1 MSEMP
6 PNVIPE
12 EKLTE
17 EVSWIADSVVA
28 SCPHCKRLF
37 LLPNQA
43 GNALCPLCHGAEL
56 TSQAGYVRKEAPEAI
71 IPLRLKSSDL
81 QKILSDF
88 LAKTPY
94 PEADLSVEKLMSRAR
109 VVYWPL
115 WLVDADLK
123 GEWTATLGF
132 DYQVKN
138 AKESFGNQ
146 GWQSLERLRTQT
158 NFEPR
163 LGYLDRHYDNV
174 AVAALRNQQKRFEQI
189 GAYELKASVAY
200 QSNMLANNSLQ
211 LPEIEPQELLDVAK
225 SRLTRMAE
233 KEIIQAA
240 AAQHHQNV
248 QFNGDYLNLNWTQML
263 MPLVSTSYQDEKG
276 KLQTLVINGQSG
288 KVYGRRLASMEKA
301 KKWTM
306 GLMLI
311 PLLFLLGMV
320 ILSLTDAWDFT
331 SLACPGF
338 FLLIL
343 IGLALV
349 PVIRTNRWNR
359 KERAMEEFE

>member
-1 MSEMP
+1 MSEAL
-6 PNVIPE
+6 PNSIPE
-12 EKLTE
+12 EKLTS
-17 EVSWIADSVVA
+17 EVSWMAGSAVA
-28 SCPHCKRLF
+28 SCPQCKRLF
-37 LLPNQA
+37 LLPAQSENS
-43 GNALCPLCHGAEL
+43 LCPLCHGAEL

-71 IPLRLKSSDL
+71 IPLRLKSADL
-81 QKILSDF
+81 QKVLSNF

-94 PEADLSVEKLMSRAR
+94 PEADLSVEKLMSRAS

-132 DYQVKN
+132 DYQVKT
-138 AKESFGNQ
+138 AKESFGRE
-146 GWQSLERLRTQT
+146 GWQSKDHLRTQT

-189 GAYELKASVAY
+189 GTYEMNESVAY
-200 QSNMLANNSLQ
+200 QSELLAGNSLQ

-225 SRLTRMAE
+225 SRLNRLAE
-233 KEIIQAA
+233 KDIIRAA

-248 QFNGDYLNLNWTQML
+248 QYNGDYLNLNWTQML

-276 KLQTLVINGQSG
+276 TVHTLVINGQSG

-301 KKWTM
+301 KKWTL

-311 PLLFLLGMV
+311 PLIFLLVGLV
-320 ILSLTDAWDFT
+320 LSL
-331 SLACPGF
+331 SGVCVLSELACPGM

-343 IGLALV
+343 IGLALI
-349 PVIRTNRWNR
+349 PVIRANKWNR
-359 KERAMEEFE
+359 KEMAMEEFE

>member
-6 PNVIPE
+6 ASAIPE
-12 EKLTE
+12 EKLTA
-17 EVSWIADSVVA
+17 EVIWMSGSAVA
-28 SCPHCKRLF
+28 SCPQCKRLF
-37 LLPNQA
+37 LLPNQTETQ
-43 GNALCPLCHGAEL
+43 LCPLCHRAEL
-56 TSQAGYVRKEAPEAI
+56 TSHAGYVRKEAPEAI
-71 IPLRLKSSDL
+71 IPLRLKSADL

-94 PEADLSVEKLMSRAR
+94 PEADLNVEKLMSRAR

-115 WLVDADLK
+115 WLVDGDLK

-132 DYQVKN
+132 DYQVKT

-146 GWQSLERLRTQT
+146 GWRTTDRLRTQT

-163 LGYLDRHYDNV
+163 LGYLDRHYDNLT
-174 AVAALRNQQKRFEQI
+174 VAALRNQQKRFEQI
-189 GAYELKASVAY
+189 GTYEMSESVAY
-200 QSNMLANNSLQ
+200 QSDVLASNSLQ

-225 SRLTRMAE
+225 SRLTRLAE
-233 KEIIQAA
+233 KDIIQAA
-240 AAQHHQNV
+240 SAQHHQNV
-248 QFNGDYLNLNWTQML
+248 QYNGDYLNLNWTQML

-276 KLQTLVINGQSG
+276 NLQTLVINGQSG

-301 KKWTM
+301 KKWTL

-311 PLLFLLGMV
+311 PLFFLLGMV
-320 ILSLTDAWDFT
+320 ILSLTGAWDFT

-338 FLLIL
+338 SLLIL
-343 IGLALV
+343 IGLALI
-349 PVIRTNRWNR
+349 PLIRANNWNR
-359 KERAMEEFE
+359 REMKMEEFR

>member
-1 MSEMP
+1 MSEVLP
-6 PNVIPE
+6 KSIPE
-12 EKLTE
+12 EQLTA
-17 EVSWIADSVVA
+17 EVSWMTGSAVA
-28 SCPHCKRLF
+28 SCPQCKRLF
-37 LLPNQA
+37 LLPTQPEKL
-43 GNALCPLCHGAEL
+43 LCPLCHRAEL

-71 IPLRLKSSDL
+71 IPLRLKSADL
-81 QKILSDF
+81 QKILGDF

-132 DYQVKN
+132 DYQVKT
-138 AKESFGNQ
+138 AKESFGHQ
-146 GWQSLERLRTQT
+146 GWQSLDRLRTQT

-163 LGYLDRHYDNV
+163 LGLLDRHYDNI

-189 GAYELKASVAY
+189 GAYEMAASVAY
-200 QSNMLANNSLQ
+200 QNEMLSSNSLQ

-225 SRLTRMAE
+225 SRLNHLAE

-263 MPLVSTSYQDEKG
+263 MPIVSTSYQDEKG
-276 KLQTLVINGQSG
+276 NLQTLVINGQSG

-301 KKWTM
+301 KKWTL

-311 PLLFLLGMV
+311 PLFFLLVGI
-320 ILSLTDAWDFT
+320 ILSLSGVWDSS
-331 SLACPGF
+331 SLAFPG
-338 FLLIL
+338 LIL
-343 IGLALV
+343 LLLVSLALI
-349 PVIRTNRWNR
+349 PVIRTQKWNR
-359 KERAMEEFE
+359 QEKAMEEFE

>member
-6 PNVIPE
+6 PNAIPE
-12 EKLTE
+12 EKLTT
-17 EVSWIADSVVA
+17 EVSWMSGSAVT
-28 SCPHCKRLF
+28 SCPKCKRLF
-37 LLPNQA
+37 LLPTQSEKQ
-43 GNALCPLCHGAEL
+43 LCPFCHGAEL
-56 TSQAGYVRKEAPEAI
+56 TNQAGYVRKEAPEAI
-71 IPLRLKSSDL
+71 IPLQLKSVDL
-81 QKILSDF
+81 QRILGDF

-115 WLVDADLK
+115 WLVDADLR

-132 DYQVKN
+132 DYQVKT
-138 AKESFGNQ
+138 AKESFGQQ

-163 LGYLDRHYDNV
+163 LGYLDRHYDNL
-174 AVAALRNQQKRFEQI
+174 AVAALRKQQKRFEQI
-189 GAYELKASVAY
+189 GTYEMAASVPY
-200 QSNMLANNSLQ
+200 QSDMLATSSLQ

-225 SRLTRMAE
+225 SRLTRLAE
-233 KEIIQAA
+233 KDIILAA

-276 KLQTLVINGQSG
+276 NVQTLVINGQSG

-301 KKWTM
+301 KKWTL

-311 PLLFLLGMV
+311 PLFFLLVGI
-320 ILSLTDAWDFT
+320 ILSLGGVWVLIG
-331 SLACPGF
+331 LAFPGLI
-338 FLLIL
+338 LLLL
-343 IGLALV
+343 IGLALI

-359 KERAMEEFE
+359 NERAMEEFE

>member
-1 MSEMP
+1 MSEAMA
-6 PNVIPE
+6 NSIPE
-12 EKLTE
+12 EKLSA
-17 EVSWIADSVVA
+17 EVSWMAGSAIA
-28 SCPHCKRLF
+28 SCAQCKRLF
-37 LLPNQA
+37 LLPTQPENQ
-43 GNALCPLCHGAEL
+43 LCPLCHGAEL
-56 TSQAGYVRKEAPEAI
+56 SSQAGYVRKEAPEAI
-71 IPLRLKSSDL
+71 IPLQLKSADL

-88 LAKTPY
+88 LTKTPY

-132 DYQVKN
+132 DYQVKT
-138 AKESFGNQ
+138 AKESFGNK
-146 GWQSLERLRTQT
+146 GWQSKDHLRTQT

-163 LGYLDRHYDNV
+163 LGYLDRHYDNL

-189 GAYELKASVAY
+189 GTYEMAASVAY
-200 QSNMLANNSLQ
+200 RNDMLASNSLQ

-225 SRLTRMAE
+225 SRLNRLAE

-248 QFNGDYLNLNWTQML
+248 QFDGDYLNLNWTQML

-276 KLQTLVINGQSG
+276 NVQTLVINGQSG

-301 KKWTM
+301 KKWTV

-311 PLLFLLGMV
+311 PLFFLLGML
-320 ILSLTDAWDFT
+320 ILSLSGAWDSS

-343 IGLALV
+343 IGLAFI
-349 PVIRTNRWNR
+349 PVIRTNKWNR

>member
-1 MSEMP
+1 MSEVL
-6 PNVIPE
+6 PNSIPK
-12 EKLTE
+12 EKLTA
-17 EVSWIADSVVA
+17 EVSWMAGSAVA
-28 SCPHCKRLF
+28 SCPQCKRLF
-37 LLPNQA
+37 LLPIQA
-43 GNALCPLCHGAEL
+43 ENPLCPLCHGAAL

-71 IPLRLKSSDL
+71 IPLGLKSAAL
-81 QKILSDF
+81 QKILADF

-94 PEADLSVEKLMSRAR
+94 PEADLSVEKLMSRAS

-132 DYQVKN
+132 DYQVKT
-138 AKESFGNQ
+138 AKESFGHQ
-146 GWQSLERLRTQT
+146 GWQSLESLRTQT

-163 LGYLDRHYDNV
+163 LGYLDRHYDNL

-189 GAYELKASVAY
+189 GTYEMKESVAY
-200 QSNMLANNSLQ
+200 QSDMLASNSLQ

-225 SRLTRMAE
+225 SRLTRLAE

-263 MPLVSTSYQDEKG
+263 MPLVSTNYQDEKG
-276 KLQTLVINGQSG
+276 KVQTLVINGQSG

-301 KKWTM
+301 KKWTL

-311 PLLFLLGMV
+311 PL
-320 ILSLTDAWDFT
+320 
-331 SLACPGF
+331 F
-338 FLLIL
+338 FLLVGLILVLSGAWELGSLAFPGLILLLL
-343 IGLALV
+343 IGLALT
-349 PVIRTNRWNR
+349 PVIRANRWNR

>member
-6 PNVIPE
+6 PNAVPE
-12 EKLTE
+12 EKLSA
-17 EVSWIADSVVA
+17 EVSWMAGSAVA
-28 SCPHCKRLF
+28 NCPQCKRLF
-37 LLPNQA
+37 LLPTQPENS
-43 GNALCPLCHGAEL
+43 LCPLCHRAEL

-71 IPLRLKSSDL
+71 IPLRLKSADL
-81 QKILSDF
+81 QKILSNF
-88 LAKTPY
+88 SAKTPY

-132 DYQVKN
+132 DYQVKT
-138 AKESFGNQ
+138 AKESFGSE
-146 GWQSLERLRTQT
+146 GWQSKDHLRTQT

-163 LGYLDRHYDNV
+163 LGYLERHYDNL

-189 GAYELKASVAY
+189 GTYEMEASVAY
-200 QSNMLANNSLQ
+200 QSDMLASNSLQ
-211 LPEIEPQELLDVAK
+211 LPEIEPQELLDVAR
-225 SRLTRMAE
+225 SSLTRLAE
-233 KEIIQAA
+233 KDIIRAA

-276 KLQTLVINGQSG
+276 NAQTLVINGQSG

-301 KKWTM
+301 KKWSL

-311 PLLFLLGMV
+311 PLFFLLGMV

-338 FLLIL
+338 ILLIL
-343 IGLALV
+343 IGLALI
-349 PVIRTNRWNR
+349 PVIRTKRWNR
-359 KERAMEEFE
+359 NERAMEEFE